1 MLKADVRRAGG
12 RAGVGGRACGGGVGV
27 RGGRGVCACVR
38 WWGGRGGQVDDSG
51 ASVGKRYARNDELGV
66 PLAVTVDF
74 DSVGHNDNGL
84 AGTVTLRERDS
95 CTQARP
101 GGRGRRP
108 LSVVGDC
115 RRRRRRRRRWWCA
128 RARSPLRMGA

>member
-1 MLKADVRRAGG
+1 MTAGG
-12 RAGVGGRACGGGVGV
+12 EGRDLKGPGMRAVAPSPASRNSQRRLASAGSAK
-27 RGGRGVCACVR
+27 
-38 WWGGRGGQVDDSG
+38 SLMLG
-51 ASVGKRYARNDELGV
+51 ASGGTRHARHDELGV